1 MRPRLHPARHERL
14 NGRPMKFVI
23 VDDDQFVL
31 QLMKL
36 VLEEGGHTVTSFD
49 SSVRALREIP
59 VERPDCVISDV
70 IMPEMDGF
78 ELCRQLRSRPDLA
91 AIKIIMCTSKSYDFD
106 RRRAKE
112 LGADG
117 YIVKPIQRESL
128 LRQIKEILSEQVTI
142 NYWGVHGTLPTPGDG
157 YLRYGGNTPCVSV
170 EISGEPL
177 YVFDC
182 GSGIK
187 QLSDSL
193 AAAKVQRL
201 SARVFISHT
210 HWDHIN
216 TVPFF
221 GPLYVRGNQI
231 EVFGPYQGDLTI
243 ERAIA
248 AQMES
253 VYFPVTI
260 REFGARLVFR
270 DLREESLDFGQVRID
285 TILLKHPGYCLGYK
299 LTCFGRTIC
308 YITDNELYLKTD
320 PRHDPP
326 YVERLA
332 KFVEGADVLIT
343 DTTYRDHEYP
353 SKVDWGHSCVSEVAD
368 LAARAKVK
376 RLHLFHH
383 DPDQRDDDIDLK
395 LREMREALFRL
406 GSDVVCDAPA
416 EKSKLT
422 L

>member
-1 MRPRLHPARHERL
+1 
-14 NGRPMKFVI
+14 MKFVI
-23 VDDDQFVL
+23 VDDEEFML
-31 QLMKL
+31 RLMTL
-36 VLEEGGHTVTSFD
+36 VLEEAGHTVAAFG

-78 ELCRQLRSRPDLA
+78 ELCRELRKRPDLA
-91 AIKIIMCTSKSYDFD
+91 SIKIIMCTSKSYDFD

-117 YIVKPIQRESL
+117 YIVKPIKRETMMQ
-128 LRQIKEILSEQVTI
+128 QIDEILSEMVTV
-142 NYWGVHGTLPTPGDG
+142 NYWGVHGTLPVCGQG
-157 YLRYGGNTPCVSV
+157 SLRYGGNTSCVSI
-170 EISGEPL
+170 EISGEPMFI
-177 YVFDC
+177 FDC

-187 QLSDSL
+187 QLSDSI
-193 AAAKVQRL
+193 AAAKIQRMA
-201 SARVFISHT
+201 ARIFISHT

-216 TVPFF
+216 TIPFF

-260 REFGARLVFR
+260 REFGARLMFR
-270 DLREESLDFGQVRID
+270 DLREESLEFGPVRID

-299 LTCFGRTIC
+299 LSCYGRTVC

-320 PRHDPP
+320 PRYDLA

-332 KFVEGADVLIT
+332 AFVRGADLLIT

-383 DPDQRDDDIDLK
+383 DPDQTDDDIDLK
-395 LREMREALFRL
+395 LKEMREALFYL
-406 GSDVVCDAPA
+406 DADVECDAPA
-416 EKSKLT
+416 EKTQLKL
-422 L
+422 

>member
-1 MRPRLHPARHERL
+1 
-14 NGRPMKFVI
+14 MKFFI
-23 VDDDQFVL
+23 VDDDPDTL
-31 QLMKL
+31 AL
-36 VLEEGGHTVTSFD
+36 VSRLLTDAGHEVT
-49 SSVRALREIP
+49 VRASSSGAIRDIP
-59 VERPDCVISDV
+59 DARPDVVITDV
-70 IMPEMDGF
+70 MMPVMDGF
-78 ELCRQLRSRPDLA
+78 ELTRELRRMPALTGM
-91 AIKIIMCTSKSYDFD
+91 KILILSAKSYDFD

-112 LGADG
+112 MGADG
-117 YIVKPIQRESL
+117 YITKPINRGTFLQS
-128 LRQIKEILSEQVTI
+128 I
-142 NYWGVHGTLPTPGDG
+142 NEVVSSRTAVHYWGVHGTLPVPGQA
-157 YLRYGGNTPCVSV
+157 YTRYGGNTPCVSV
-170 EISGEPL
+170 EVSGEPL

-187 QLSDSL
+187 RLSD
-193 AAAKVQRL
+193 KVMQQPEERF

-221 GPLYVRGNQI
+221 APLYIRGNQI

-243 ERAIA
+243 ERAIS

-270 DLREESLDFGQVRID
+270 DLREETLEFGPVRID
-285 TILLKHPGYCLGYK
+285 TMLLRHPGYCLGYK
-299 LTCFGRTIC
+299 LSCRERTIC
-308 YITDNELYLKTD
+308 YITDNELYLPGD
-320 PRHDPP
+320 PRHDAR

-332 KFVEGADVLIT
+332 DFVRGADVLIT

-353 SKVDWGHSCVSEVAD
+353 SKVDWGHSCVSQVAD
-368 LAARAKVK
+368 LAARADVK

-383 DPDQRDDDIDLK
+383 DPDQTDVDIDAK
-395 LREMREALFRL
+395 LDETREELARL
-406 GSDVVCDAPA
+406 GSRVICEAPA
-416 EKSKLT
+416 EGSELS

>member
-1 MRPRLHPARHERL
+1 
-14 NGRPMKFVI
+14 MKFLI
-23 VDDDQFVL
+23 IDDDPII
-31 QLMKL
+31 LML
-36 VLEEGGHTVTSFD
+36 MRAVLEEGGHSVKSYE
-49 SSVRALREIP
+49 SSASALRDIP
-59 VERPDCVISDV
+59 VDRPDVVISDV

-78 ELCRQLRSRPDLA
+78 ELCREIRSRPDLA
-91 AIKIIMCTSKSYDFD
+91 AIKIIMCSSKSYEFD

-117 YIVKPIQRESL
+117 YIVKPIERDSL
-128 LRQIKEILSEQVTI
+128 LRLIGEILSEDVTVS
-142 NYWGVHGTLPTPGDG
+142 YWGVHGTLPVPGPG
-157 YLRYGGNTPCVSV
+157 SLRHGGNTPCISV

-182 GSGIK
+182 GTGIK
-187 QLSDSL
+187 QLSDHL
-193 AAAKVQRL
+193 AASKAQRL
-201 SARVFISHT
+201 SARVFITHT

-216 TVPFF
+216 TIPFF
-221 GPLYVRGNQI
+221 GPLFVRGNQI

-270 DLREESLDFGQVRID
+270 DLREETLTFGPVRID
-285 TILLKHPGYCLGYK
+285 TILLKHPGYCLGYR
-299 LTCFGRTIC
+299 LTCHGRSVC
-308 YITDNELYLKTD
+308 YITDNELYLRTD
-320 PRHDPP
+320 PRYDLSH
-326 YVERLA
+326 VERLA
-332 KFVEGADVLIT
+332 KFARGADLLIT

-353 SKVDWGHSCVSEVAD
+353 AKVDWGHSCVSEVAD

-383 DPDQRDDDIDLK
+383 DPDQSDDDIDLK
-395 LREMREALFRL
+395 LKEARQALSRL
-406 GSDVVCDAPA
+406 GSDVECDAPA
-416 EKSKLT
+416 EGSKLI

>member
-1 MRPRLHPARHERL
+1 
-14 NGRPMKFVI
+14 MKFLI
-23 VDDDQFVL
+23 VDDDPVIL
-31 QLMKL
+31 QLMQV
-36 VLEEGGHTVTSFD
+36 VLEEAGHSVICYE
-49 SSVRALREIP
+49 SSLKALREIALQ
-59 VERPDCVISDV
+59 RPDCVISDV

-78 ELCRQLRSRPDLA
+78 ELCREIRSRPDLA
-91 AIKIIMCTSKSYDFD
+91 GIKIIMCSSKSYDFD

-117 YIVKPIQRESL
+117 YIVKPI
-128 LRQIKEILSEQVTI
+128 LRDTLPGLIAEILSEKVTVS
-142 NYWGVHGTLPTPGDG
+142 YWGVHGTLPVPGTG
-157 YLRYGGNTPCVSV
+157 AVRYGGNTPCVSIEV
-170 EISGEPL
+170 SGEPL

-187 QLSDSL
+187 QLSDHL
-193 AAAKVQRL
+193 AATEVQRL

-216 TVPFF
+216 TIPFF

-260 REFGARLVFR
+260 REFGARLVYR
-270 DLREESLDFGQVRID
+270 DLREETLDFGSVRID
-285 TILLKHPGYCLGYK
+285 TMLLKHPGYCLGYR
-299 LTCFGRTIC
+299 LTCHGRSVC
-308 YITDNELYLKTD
+308 YITDNELYLPSD
-320 PRHDPP
+320 PRYDLP

-332 KFVEGADVLIT
+332 NFVCGADLLIT

-353 SKVDWGHSCVSEVAD
+353 SKVDWGHSCVSQVAD
-368 LAARAKVK
+368 LAARAQVK

-383 DPDQRDDDIDLK
+383 DPDQGDDDIDLK
-395 LREMREALFRL
+395 LKETREALAHL
-406 GSDVVCDAPA
+406 NSNVVCEAPS
-416 EKSKLT
+416 EGSKLV